1 MSMDATM
8 EGILTGFIS
17 GMRSRD
23 LDLISLIQGLQLVS
37 PLCVNGFYAEWD
49 SNCKGL
55 ESQKVDEDEDVSNVE
70 VGSDVLCVDDD

>member
-23 LDLISLIQGLQLVS
+23 LDLISLIQELQLAT

-49 SNCKGL
+49 CSCKGF
-55 ESQKVDEDEDVSNVE
+55 ENQKIDEDDDVSNAE
-70 VGSDVLCVDDD
+70 VGSDVCVDDE